1 MSTRTRVFISYAKED
16 KGVAEK
22 LYSDLQQAGVKPWLD
37 SMDLVPGQNWD
48 ATITKAISES
58 RYFIALLSSR
68 SVRKKGYV
76 QKETRHA
83 LNIATEYPEN
93 EIYIIPVRID
103 DCESPFEGIRI
114 LHRADIF
121 PDYEKCVKDLVRVF
135 QYETEVK
142 PALVKVDMGRKAG
155 TITKLSDKGFGF
167 IKKDEK
173 DEKEKSIFF
182 HHRELNDVHFDDL
195 NEGDRVFFSIEESPK
210 GQVAVFIYRA

>member
-1 MSTRTRVFISYAKED
+1 MRKRVFISYAKED
-16 KGVAEK
+16 KSDAEK

-76 QKETRHA
+76 QKEIRHA
-83 LNIATEYPEN
+83 LNIATEYPEDK
-93 EIYIIPVRID
+93 IYIIPVRID
-103 DCESPFEGIRI
+103 DCESPFEGIRR

-121 PDYEKCVKDLVRVF
+121 PDYEKCVKDLLRVF

-142 PALVKVDMGRKAG
+142 PALVKVDMGRKVG

-173 DEKEKSIFF
+173 DEKGIFF
-182 HHRELNDVHFDDL
+182 HHSELKDIYFGDLDV
-195 NEGDRVFFSIEESPK
+195 GDRVSFSIEETESPK
-210 GQVAVFIYRA
+210 GQVAVFILRV